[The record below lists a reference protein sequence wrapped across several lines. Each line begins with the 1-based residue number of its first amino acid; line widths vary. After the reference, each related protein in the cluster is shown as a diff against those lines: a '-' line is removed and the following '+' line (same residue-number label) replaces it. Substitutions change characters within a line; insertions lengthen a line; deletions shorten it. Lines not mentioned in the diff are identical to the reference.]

1 MITNKYT
8 TTNIYIIYDR
18 KIIHRNRVINIYL
31 IDDRKTIHRNNE
43 DGANSLMLSLK
54 PTVIRVYGSMTINLF
69 TYLIE
74 HVAAIVVSIYHLYS
88 IIDRID

>member
-1 MITNKYT
+1 MITNKCT

-18 KIIHRNRVINIYL
+18 KKTIHLNNIYL

-43 DGANSLMLSLK
+43 DRANSLMLSFN

>member
-1 MITNKYT
+1 MITNKYKT
-8 TTNIYIIYDR
+8 NNIYIIYDR
-18 KIIHRNRVINIYL
+18 KKTIHLNNIYL

-43 DGANSLMLSLK
+43 DRANSLMLSFN

>member
-54 PTVIRVYGSMTINLF
+54 PTVIGVYSSMTINFFFLPN
-69 TYLIE
+69 
-74 HVAAIVVSIYHLYS
+74 
-88 IIDRID
+88 